1 MAQPSYSLLQ
11 DSRVDKYCTLTL
23 TLVQTTAKDEIPT
36 TSYNTL
42 SKMGDELLWLK
53 NSDANVENLGPEF
66 VWRVR
71 ASEPLVRERNRSCKT
86 PPYIKKQVRLI
97 QRAVSALHTED
108 RAPVELEHPRVRR
121 TYDQPGGR
129 FNPATSLT
137 SGF

>member
-1 MAQPSYSLLQ
+1 MI
-11 DSRVDKYCTLTL
+11 
-23 TLVQTTAKDEIPT
+23 QTTAKDEIPNY
-36 TSYNTL
+36 SYNTL

-97 QRAVSALHTED
+97 QRA
-108 RAPVELEHPRVRR
+108 
-121 TYDQPGGR
+121 Q
-129 FNPATSLT
+129 
-137 SGF
+137 